1 MIPTT
6 KAIFED
12 LFARYPALAV
22 CRESVEAAYR
32 ALLQTFRAGG
42 KVLCAGNGGSA
53 GDAEHIVGE
62 LLKKFKR
69 RRDLPA
75 DLKAKLAAS
84 GPDGDHLAKTLEG
97 SLGAVSLVSMNGILT
112 AFANDVEWEAAFA
125 QQVLGLAK
133 PGDALLVLSTSG
145 NSRDCVLAAVLARAL
160 GVTTVGLTGAAGGRF
175 REVCDIAVCVPAD
188 ETYQVQEYH
197 LPVYH
202 ALCAMLENELFGD

>member
-1 MIPTT
+1 MNPTT
-6 KAIFED
+6 KAIFEN

-75 DLKAKLAAS
+75 DLKAKLIAS
-84 GPDGDHLAKTLEG
+84 GPDGEHLAETLEG
-97 SLGAVSLVSMNGILT
+97 SLGAVSLVSMSGVLT

-133 PGDALLVLSTSG
+133 TGDTLLVLSTSG

-160 GVTTVGLTGAAGGRF
+160 GVATVGLTGAGGGRF

-202 ALCAMLENELFGD
+202 ALCAMLESELFGD